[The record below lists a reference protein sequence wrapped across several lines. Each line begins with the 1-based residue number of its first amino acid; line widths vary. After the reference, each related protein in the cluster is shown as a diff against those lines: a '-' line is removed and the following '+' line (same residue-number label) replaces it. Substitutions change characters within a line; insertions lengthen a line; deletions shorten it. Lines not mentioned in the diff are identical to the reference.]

1 MDPEGAVPIKF
12 ALAQRASA
20 HWSLRAQKDAEEQ
33 CACIERA
40 VMFATNLYACA
51 NAKIT
56 ETKAHLA
63 TRTLDD
69 AMLIDARV
77 SRGV

>member
-1 MDPEGAVPIKF
+1 MCEGFAVPNKF
-12 ALAQRASA
+12 ALAQGSSS
-20 HWSLRAQKDAEEQ
+20 HWSLRAQQDAEEQ

-40 VMFATNLYACA
+40 VMFAANLYACA

-56 ETKAHLA
+56 ETKARLA

-69 AMLIDARV
+69 AMLINARV
-77 SRGV
+77 S